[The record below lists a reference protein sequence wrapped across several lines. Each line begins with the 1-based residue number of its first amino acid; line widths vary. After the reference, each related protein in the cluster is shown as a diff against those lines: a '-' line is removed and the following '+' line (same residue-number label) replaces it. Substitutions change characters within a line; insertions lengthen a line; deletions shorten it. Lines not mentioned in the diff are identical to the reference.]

1 MKMRTAK
8 KSKAKKKSKV
18 KRCVGQIEGRAKR
31 GLTDSDKPPRS
42 ASSPSGAGAG
52 SSNNLTKHSDCL
64 SPENFLPE
72 NKR

>member
-18 KRCVGQIEGRAKR
+18 KRCLGQIEGRAKR

-42 ASSPSGAGAG
+42 ASSPSGVGAG
-52 SSNNLTKHSDCL
+52 SLNNLTKHSIL
-64 SPENFLPE
+64 STTKNFLPE